1 MQTKSK
7 PIDYTGW
14 HQLLDQKLFYSK
26 VLTRTSGHQLHKY
39 LEMGIIEDT
48 RQNKARGSKLFLS
61 TIDII
66 WVALLEDL
74 RGFHFPLLKI
84 KGIKDALYD
93 TMHVE
98 SRDIIALEYYLI
110 QMLVQKASI
119 YCIITDQ
126 FELLLLNETSYFDL
140 LRSGKLSKHLMIQLN
155 DLLKENL
162 GSLYEIPVFEEFL
175 GLSSEELKIIEIF
188 RTKNYKQI
196 TITKK
201 NGEIDMITA
210 TEQHLNVADLTTI
223 LKAGLYQNLE
233 IKQSNGKIVCVNRI
247 IRAKI

>member
-7 PIDYTGW
+7 PIDYDGW
-14 HQLLDQKLFYSK
+14 HQLVHQKLFYSK

-39 LEMGIIEDT
+39 LEMEIIKDT

-84 KGIKDALYD
+84 KGIKEAVYD
-93 TMHVE
+93 TMNIQG
-98 SRDIIALEYYLI
+98 RDIIALEYYLI
-110 QMLVQKASI
+110 QMLVQKAPI
-119 YCIITDQ
+119 YCVVTHQ
-126 FELLLLNETSYFDL
+126 FELLLLNQTSYFDL
-140 LRSGKLSKHLMIQLN
+140 FRSGELSKHLVIQLN

-162 GSLYEIPVFEEFL
+162 GRLYEIPVFKEFI
-175 GLSSEELKIIEIF
+175 GLSAEELKIIEIF

-210 TEQHLNVADLTTI
+210 TEQHLNVADLTSI

-247 IRAKI
+247 VKAKI